1 MRAAVPAPSVT
12 LRSLLLALAVIS
24 LAGGAGVLTASQL
37 AETAPAPRKAAPTA
51 PPSPQITR
59 MSTEAPSPGTATPQT
74 AVPLGGTPTPDTAA
88 STPPRQ
94 ADTPAVASDG
104 GHPADA
110 TSTFPSPVASYD
122 IDATLIPDTHRLT
135 GRARI
140 TFTNPGKV
148 PAYSLRLHLYWN
160 AFSDTG
166 SSWLRQAAL
175 GGSDG
180 AFPLDPQD
188 AGWQQLT
195 ALRIVNPDG
204 SAGPDL
210 LGGLRFIQPDDQ
222 NADDR
227 TLAAVDLPAAVAPGD
242 TLRLDV
248 EWHAQVPRTIAR
260 TGVRGRD
267 YFIAHWFPKLGR
279 FGAAGWEARQFFAN
293 TEFAADFGRYDV
305 RLTVPDDWVVGAT
318 GTEVSRTPTGR
329 GTTTHRYAQD
339 GVHDFAWTTS
349 PHYVE
354 HRRRFTH
361 PTLPAVEM
369 RLLLQPEHAEQ
380 EDRHFDATAAAL
392 RYYGEWYGAYP
403 YPQLTIVDPAWR
415 SGFDGMEYPTIFTA
429 GSRWLAPRGTSEPE
443 GVTVHEAGHQFWFGL
458 VSSHETDDAW
468 MDEGVNTFSEA
479 RVGELTHQP
488 DYRVERFFGGFVPW
502 QMRDV
507 AMSRAS
513 DYNGLDGY
521 RRAGR
526 GDVQATPS
534 FRYWPGTH
542 VATTYFK
549 TALWLHTL
557 ERHVGWE
564 RLQPAMQ
571 RYFTQWRFGHPRP
584 ADFFAALNAGTGASL
599 DWFIDQVYRT
609 TAVFDYAVDHLTSA
623 QVQTQGVRPA
633 QLADEPAPV
642 DRTSETY
649 RTTVVVRRLGDG
661 VFPVDVRVRFEDGTD
676 VRERWDGRGAW
687 QQFQYERPSRAVSA
701 EVDPDRV
708 LLLDVAR
715 TNNSRSLT
723 PQADAAATHWARQWM
738 VWLQDLLVQ
747 MAVLV

>member
-1 MRAAVPAPSVT
+1 M
-12 LRSLLLALAVIS
+12 ALGLVS
-24 LAGGAGVLTASQL
+24 LAGLAGTPSASPS
-37 AETAPAPRKAAPTA
+37 APGTGDTRPSTPAAFVSAQATSDR
-51 PPSPQITR
+51 PPSPDGR
-59 MSTEAPSPGTATPQT
+59 S
-74 AVPLGGTPTPDTAA
+74 GTPASAA
-88 STPPRQ
+88 TSPSAPQAPRG
-94 ADTPAVASDG
+94 TEER
-104 GHPADA
+104 ADA
-110 TSTFPSPVASYD
+110 PAAFPPPVASYD
-122 IDATLIPDTHRLT
+122 IDATLEPEGHRLT

-140 TFTNPGKV
+140 TFTNPGQV

-175 GGSDG
+175 GGDQ
-180 AFPLDPQD
+180 ATEPLAPHD
-188 AGWQQLT
+188 AGWQQVT
-195 ALRIVNPDG
+195 ALRMVNPDG

-210 LGGLRFIQPDDQ
+210 LDGLRFIQPDDQ

-227 TLAAVDLPAAVAPGD
+227 TLAAVDLPAALAPGD

-248 EWHAQVPRTIAR
+248 EWHAQVPRTVSR

-267 YFIAHWFPKLGR
+267 YLLAHWFPRLGR
-279 FGAAGWEARQFFAN
+279 FGATGWEARQFFAN

-305 RLTVPDDWVVGAT
+305 RLTVPDGWVVGAT
-318 GTEVSRTPTGR
+318 GTEVSRTAGSR
-329 GTTTHRYAQD
+329 GTTTHRYAQE

-354 HRRRFTH
+354 HRRTFTH

-369 RLLLQPEHAEQ
+369 RLLLQPEHAGQ
-380 EDRHFDATAAAL
+380 EDRHFRATAAAL

-403 YPQLTIVDPAWR
+403 YPQITIIDPAWG
-415 SGFDGMEYPTIFTA
+415 SGFDGMEYPTLFTA
-429 GSRWLAPRGTSEPE
+429 GTRWLAPRGTSEPE

-468 MDEGVNTFSEA
+468 MDEGLNTFSEA
-479 RVGELTHQP
+479 RVGALTHQP

-502 QMRDV
+502 QLRDV
-507 AMSRAS
+507 QVSRAT

-521 RRAGR
+521 RRAAR
-526 GDVQATPS
+526 GDIPATPS

-564 RLQPAMQ
+564 RLQPALQ
-571 RYFTQWRFGHPRP
+571 QYFAQWQYRHPRP
-584 ADFFAALNAGTGASL
+584 ADFFAALDAGTGERL

-609 TAVFDYAVDHLTSA
+609 TAVFDYAVDHLTSDR
-623 QVQTQGVRPA
+623 VHTSGVRPA
-633 QLADEPAPV
+633 RLSEAPV
-642 DRTSETY
+642 PVDTTTDAY

-661 VFPVDVRVRFEDGTD
+661 VFPVDVRVRFEDGSE
-676 VRERWDGRGAW
+676 VRETWDGRGAW
-687 QQFQYERPSRAVSA
+687 QLFQFERPSRAVSA
-701 EVDPDRV
+701 EVDADRV

-715 TNNSRSLT
+715 TNNSRSLA
-723 PQADAAATHWARQWM
+723 PRNDAAATHWARQWM
-738 VWLQDLLVQ
+738 VWLQDLLLQ

>member
-1 MRAAVPAPSVT
+1 MGAVVPSLSPSLRTLTLAMAVVSLVCAAGGRLPTPLRAQSTAPTPGAPASRSSAVPAQ
-12 LRSLLLALAVIS
+12 
-24 LAGGAGVLTASQL
+24 AGPEGSAA
-37 AETAPAPRKAAPTA
+37 AAPQD
-51 PPSPQITR
+51 SPR
-59 MSTEAPSPGTATPQT
+59 ADAPSGF
-74 AVPLGGTPTPDTAA
+74 
-88 STPPRQ
+88 PP
-94 ADTPAVASDG
+94 
-104 GHPADA
+104 
-110 TSTFPSPVASYD
+110 PVASYD
-122 IDATLIPDTHRLT
+122 IDAALDPAAHRIT

-140 TFTNPGKV
+140 TFTNPGQV

-175 GGSDG
+175 DGSRADG
-180 AFPLDPQD
+180 TLEARD
-188 AGWQQLT
+188 AGWQQVT
-195 ALRIVNPDG
+195 ALRLINADG
-204 SAGPDL
+204 SPGPDL

-227 TLAAVDLPAAVAPGD
+227 TLAAVDLPAAVAPGE
-242 TLRLDV
+242 TLRLEV
-248 EWHAQVPRTIAR
+248 EWTSQVPRTVSR

-267 YFIAHWFPKLGR
+267 YFIAHWFPRLGR

-305 RLTVPDDWVVGAT
+305 RLTVPDGWVVGAT
-318 GTEVSRTPTGR
+318 GTEVSRTPDGR
-329 GTTTHRYAQD
+329 GATTHRYAQE

-354 HRRRFTH
+354 HRRTFTH
-361 PTLPAVEM
+361 AGLPRVEM
-369 RLLLQPEHAEQ
+369 RLLLQPEHSGQ
-380 EDRHFDATAAAL
+380 EDRHFSATAAAL
-392 RYYGEWYGAYP
+392 RHYGEWFGPYP
-403 YPQLTIVDPAWR
+403 YPQLTIIDPAWGT
-415 SGFDGMEYPTIFTA
+415 GFGGMEYPTLFTA
-429 GSRWLAPRGTSEPE
+429 GTRWLAPRGTSEPE

-468 MDEGVNTFSEA
+468 MDEGLNTFSEA
-479 RVGELTHQP
+479 RVGSLTHQP
-488 DYRVERFFGGFVPW
+488 DYRVERFFGGFLPW
-502 QMRDV
+502 QLRDV
-507 AMSRAS
+507 ALSRAT

-526 GDVQATPS
+526 GDIQATPS

-557 ERHVGWE
+557 ERHLGWE

-584 ADFFAALNAGTGASL
+584 ADFFAALNAGTGEDL
-599 DWFIDQVYRT
+599 GWFIQQVYRT
-609 TAVFDYAVDHLTSA
+609 TAVFDYAVDTLSSEP
-623 QVQTQGVRPA
+623 VRTQGVRPA
-633 QLADEPAPV
+633 RLADAPV
-642 DRTSETY
+642 AIDRTADGY
-649 RTTVVVRRLGDG
+649 RTTLVVRRLGDG
-661 VFPVDVRVRFEDGTD
+661 VFPVDVRVRFADGSE

-687 QQFQYERPSRAVSA
+687 QLFQYDRPARAVSA

-715 TNNSRSLT
+715 TNNSRTLD
-723 PQADAAATHWARQWM
+723 PRGPAAATHWARQWM
-738 VWLQDLLVQ
+738 VWVQDLLLQ

>member
-1 MRAAVPAPSVT
+1 MM
-12 LRSLLLALAVIS
+12 ALAVVS
-24 LAGGAGVLTASQL
+24 LAGLARTPSASQS
-37 AETAPAPRKAAPTA
+37 APVTADTRPSAPAVSVSTQASSDRAAAPDGFSAMPRSAATSS
-51 PPSPQITR
+51 PSPQ
-59 MSTEAPSPGTATPQT
+59 APRRTDERTG
-74 AVPLGGTPTPDTAA
+74 A
-88 STPPRQ
+88 SAGFPP
-94 ADTPAVASDG
+94 
-104 GHPADA
+104 
-110 TSTFPSPVASYD
+110 PVASYD
-122 IDATLIPDTHRLT
+122 IDATLDPAAHRLT

-140 TFTNPGKV
+140 TFSNPGQV

-166 SSWLRQAAL
+166 SSWLRQSRL
-175 GGSDG
+175 GGSDTSDE
-180 AFPLDPQD
+180 LDPRD

-227 TLAAVDLPAAVAPGD
+227 TLAAVDLPAAVAPSE

-248 EWHAQVPRTIAR
+248 EWTAQVPRTIAR

-267 YFIAHWFPKLGR
+267 YLIAHWFPRLGR
-279 FGAAGWEARQFFAN
+279 FGEAGWEARQFFAN

-305 RLTVPDDWVVGAT
+305 RLTVPDRWVVGAT
-318 GTEVSRTPTGR
+318 GTEVSRTPDGR
-329 GTTTHRYAQD
+329 GTTTHRYAQE

-354 HRRRFTH
+354 HRRTFTH

-369 RLLLQPEHAEQ
+369 RLLLQPEHAGQ
-380 EDRHFDATAAAL
+380 EDRHFSATAAAL

-403 YPQLTIVDPAWR
+403 YSQITIIDPAWG
-415 SGFDGMEYPTIFTA
+415 SGFDGMEYPTLFTA
-429 GSRWLAPRGTSEPE
+429 GTRWLAPRGSSEPE

-468 MDEGVNTFSEA
+468 MDEGLNTFSEA
-479 RVGELTHQP
+479 RVGSLTHQP
-488 DYRVERFFGGFVPW
+488 DYRVERFFGDFVPW
-502 QMRDV
+502 QLRDV
-507 AMSRAS
+507 PLSRAT
-513 DYNGLDGY
+513 DDNGLDGY

-557 ERHVGWE
+557 ERHLGWE
-564 RLQPAMQ
+564 RLQPALQ
-571 RYFTQWRFGHPRP
+571 QYFAQWRYRHPRP
-584 ADFFAALNAGTGASL
+584 ADFFAALDAGTGQRL
-599 DWFIDQVYRT
+599 EWFIHQVYRT
-609 TAVFDYAVDHLTSA
+609 TAVFDYAVEHLTST
-623 QVQTQGVRPA
+623 QVHTQGVRAARLSDVPEA
-633 QLADEPAPV
+633 I
-642 DRTSETY
+642 DRTSDTY

-661 VFPVDVRVRFEDGTD
+661 VFPVDVRVRFEDGTE
-676 VRERWDGRGAW
+676 VREPWDGRGAW
-687 QQFQYERPSRAVSA
+687 QLFQYERPSRAVSA
-701 EVDPDRV
+701 EVDADRV

-715 TNNSRSLT
+715 TNNSRSLA
-723 PQADAAATHWARQWM
+723 PRRDAAATHWARQWM
-738 VWLQDLLVQ
+738 VWLQDLLIQ

>member
-1 MRAAVPAPSVT
+1 MRAVVPSLSPSLRTLTLAMAVVSLVCAAGGRLPTPLRAQSTAPTPGAPASRSSAVPAQ
-12 LRSLLLALAVIS
+12 
-24 LAGGAGVLTASQL
+24 AGPEGAA
-37 AETAPAPRKAAPTA
+37 AAAPQDSPRADA
-51 PPSPQITR
+51 PP
-59 MSTEAPSPGTATPQT
+59 GF
-74 AVPLGGTPTPDTAA
+74 
-88 STPPRQ
+88 PP
-94 ADTPAVASDG
+94 
-104 GHPADA
+104 
-110 TSTFPSPVASYD
+110 PVASYD
-122 IDATLIPDTHRLT
+122 IDAALDPAAHRIT

-140 TFTNPGKV
+140 TFTNPGQV

-175 GGSDG
+175 DGSGADG
-180 AFPLDPQD
+180 TLEARD
-188 AGWQQLT
+188 AGWQRVT
-195 ALRIVNPDG
+195 ALRLINADG
-204 SAGPDL
+204 SPGPDL

-227 TLAAVDLPAAVAPGD
+227 TLAAVDLPAAVAPGE
-242 TLRLDV
+242 TLRLEV
-248 EWHAQVPRTIAR
+248 EWTSQVPRTVSR

-267 YFIAHWFPKLGR
+267 YFIAHWFPRLGR

-305 RLTVPDDWVVGAT
+305 RLTVPDGWVVGAT
-318 GTEVSRTPTGR
+318 GTEVSRTPDGR
-329 GTTTHRYAQD
+329 GATTHRYAQE

-354 HRRRFTH
+354 HRRTFTH
-361 PTLPAVEM
+361 AGLPRVEM
-369 RLLLQPEHAEQ
+369 RLLLQPEHSGQ
-380 EDRHFDATAAAL
+380 EDRHFSATAAAL
-392 RYYGEWYGAYP
+392 RHYGEWFGPYP
-403 YPQLTIVDPAWR
+403 YPQLTIIDPAWGT
-415 SGFDGMEYPTIFTA
+415 GFGGREYPTLFTA
-429 GSRWLAPRGTSEPE
+429 GTRWLAPRGTSEPE

-468 MDEGVNTFSEA
+468 MDEGLNTFSEA
-479 RVGELTHQP
+479 RVGSLTHQP
-488 DYRVERFFGGFVPW
+488 DYRVERFFGGFLPW
-502 QMRDV
+502 QLRDV
-507 AMSRAS
+507 ALSRAT

-526 GDVQATPS
+526 GDIQATPS

-557 ERHVGWE
+557 ERHLGWE

-584 ADFFAALNAGTGASL
+584 ADFFAALNAGTGEDL
-599 DWFIDQVYRT
+599 GWFIQQVYRT
-609 TAVFDYAVDHLTSA
+609 TAVFDYAVDTLSSEP
-623 QVQTQGVRPA
+623 VRTQGVRPA
-633 QLADEPAPV
+633 RLADAPV
-642 DRTSETY
+642 AIDRTADGY
-649 RTTVVVRRLGDG
+649 RTTLVVRRLGDG
-661 VFPVDVRVRFEDGTD
+661 VFPVDVRVRFADGSE

-687 QQFQYERPSRAVSA
+687 QLFQYDRPARAVSA

-715 TNNSRSLT
+715 TNNSRTLD
-723 PQADAAATHWARQWM
+723 PLGPAAATHWARQWM
-738 VWLQDLLVQ
+738 VWVQDLLLQ

>member
-1 MRAAVPAPSVT
+1 VS
-12 LRSLLLALAVIS
+12 
-24 LAGGAGVLTASQL
+24 
-37 AETAPAPRKAAPTA
+37 
-51 PPSPQITR
+51 
-59 MSTEAPSPGTATPQT
+59 
-74 AVPLGGTPTPDTAA
+74 
-88 STPPRQ
+88 
-94 ADTPAVASDG
+94 
-104 GHPADA
+104 
-110 TSTFPSPVASYD
+110 SYD
-122 IDATLIPDTHRLT
+122 IDATLEPEAHRLS

-140 TFTNPGKV
+140 TFTNPGQV

-166 SSWLRQAAL
+166 SSWLRQSAL
-175 GGSDG
+175 GGGD
-180 AFPLDPQD
+180 ADAIDPRD
-188 AGWQQLT
+188 AGWQQVT

-222 NADDR
+222 NAEDR
-227 TLAAVDLPAAVAPGD
+227 TLAAVDLPAAVAPGE

-267 YFIAHWFPKLGR
+267 YLVAHWFPKLGR
-279 FGAAGWEARQFFAN
+279 FGAAGWDARQFFAN

-305 RLTVPDDWVVGAT
+305 RLTVPDDWIVGAT
-318 GTEVSRTPTGR
+318 GTEVSRTRDGR
-329 GTTTHRYAQD
+329 GATTHRYAQD

-354 HRRRFTH
+354 HRRTFTH

-369 RLLLQPEHAEQ
+369 RLLLQPEHAGQ
-380 EDRHFDATAAAL
+380 EDRHFNATAAAL

-403 YPQLTIVDPAWR
+403 YPQITIIDPAWR

-468 MDEGVNTFSEA
+468 MDEGLNTFSEA
-479 RVGELTHQP
+479 RVGSLTHQP

-502 QMRDV
+502 QLRDV
-507 AMSRAS
+507 PLSRAT

-557 ERHVGWE
+557 ERHLGWE
-564 RLQPAMQ
+564 RLQPALQ
-571 RYFTQWRFGHPRP
+571 QYFAQWRYRHPRP
-584 ADFFAALNAGTGASL
+584 ADFFAALDAGTGERL
-599 DWFIDQVYRT
+599 EGFIDQVYRT

-623 QVQTQGVRPA
+623 QVHTQGVRPA
-633 QLADEPAPV
+633 RLSGAPEAI
-642 DRTSETY
+642 DRTSDTY

-661 VFPVDVRVRFEDGTD
+661 VFPVDVRVRFEDGTE
-676 VRERWDGRGAW
+676 VREAWDGRGAW
-687 QQFQYERPSRAVSA
+687 QLFQYERPARAVSA
-701 EVDPDRV
+701 EVDAERV

-715 TNNSRSLT
+715 TNNSRSLA
-723 PQADAAATHWARQWM
+723 PRSDEAATHWARQWM

>member
-1 MRAAVPAPSVT
+1 MWAVVPSLSPSLRTLTLAMAVVSLVCAAGGRLPTPLRAQSTVPTPGAPASRSSAVPAQARPE
-12 LRSLLLALAVIS
+12 
-24 LAGGAGVLTASQL
+24 G
-37 AETAPAPRKAAPTA
+37 PATAAPQDSPRADA
-51 PPSPQITR
+51 PP
-59 MSTEAPSPGTATPQT
+59 GF
-74 AVPLGGTPTPDTAA
+74 
-88 STPPRQ
+88 PP
-94 ADTPAVASDG
+94 
-104 GHPADA
+104 
-110 TSTFPSPVASYD
+110 PVASYD
-122 IDATLIPDTHRLT
+122 IDASLDPAAHRIT

-140 TFTNPGKV
+140 TFTNPGQV

-175 GGSDG
+175 DGSGADG
-180 AFPLDPQD
+180 TLEARD
-188 AGWQQLT
+188 AGWQQVT
-195 ALRIVNPDG
+195 ALRLINADG
-204 SAGPDL
+204 SPGPDL

-227 TLAAVDLPAAVAPGD
+227 TLAAVDLPAAVAPGE
-242 TLRLDV
+242 TLRLEV
-248 EWHAQVPRTIAR
+248 EWTAQVPRTVSR

-267 YFIAHWFPKLGR
+267 YFIAHWFPRLGR

-305 RLTVPDDWVVGAT
+305 RLTVPDGWVVGAT
-318 GTEVSRTPTGR
+318 GTEVSRTPDGR
-329 GTTTHRYAQD
+329 GATTHRYAQE

-354 HRRRFTH
+354 HRRTFTH
-361 PTLPAVEM
+361 AGLPRVEM
-369 RLLLQPEHAEQ
+369 RLLLQPEHSGQ
-380 EDRHFDATAAAL
+380 EDRHFSATAAAL
-392 RYYGEWYGAYP
+392 RHYGEWFGPYP
-403 YPQLTIVDPAWR
+403 YPQLTIIDPAWGT
-415 SGFDGMEYPTIFTA
+415 GFGGMEYPTLFTA
-429 GSRWLAPRGTSEPE
+429 GTRWLAPRGTSEPE

-468 MDEGVNTFSEA
+468 MDEGLNTFSEA
-479 RVGELTHQP
+479 RVGSLTHQP
-488 DYRVERFFGGFVPW
+488 DYRVERFFGGFLPW
-502 QMRDV
+502 QLRDV
-507 AMSRAS
+507 ALSRAT

-526 GDVQATPS
+526 GDIQATPS

-557 ERHVGWE
+557 ERHLGWE

-571 RYFTQWRFGHPRP
+571 RYFMQWRFGHPRP
-584 ADFFAALNAGTGASL
+584 ADFFAALTAGTGEDL
-599 DWFIDQVYRT
+599 GWFIQQVYRT
-609 TAVFDYAVDHLTSA
+609 TAVFDYAVDTLSSEP
-623 QVQTQGVRPA
+623 VRTQGVRPA
-633 QLADEPAPV
+633 RLADAPV
-642 DRTSETY
+642 AIDRTADGY
-649 RTTVVVRRLGDG
+649 RTTLVVRRLGDG
-661 VFPVDVRVRFEDGTD
+661 VFPVDVRVRFADGSE

-687 QQFQYERPSRAVSA
+687 QLFQYDRPARAVSA

-715 TNNSRSLT
+715 TNNSRTLD
-723 PQADAAATHWARQWM
+723 PRGPAAATHWARQWM
-738 VWLQDLLVQ
+738 VWVQDLLLQ

>member
-1 MRAAVPAPSVT
+1 MRAVVPSLSPSLRTLTLAMAVVSLVCAAGGRLPTPLRAQSTAPTPGAPASLSSAVPA
-12 LRSLLLALAVIS
+12 
-24 LAGGAGVLTASQL
+24 Q
-37 AETAPAPRKAAPTA
+37 AEPEGPATAAPQDSPRADA
-51 PPSPQITR
+51 PP
-59 MSTEAPSPGTATPQT
+59 GF
-74 AVPLGGTPTPDTAA
+74 
-88 STPPRQ
+88 PP
-94 ADTPAVASDG
+94 
-104 GHPADA
+104 
-110 TSTFPSPVASYD
+110 PVASYD
-122 IDATLIPDTHRLT
+122 IDAALDPAAHRIT

-140 TFTNPGKV
+140 TFTNPGQV

-175 GGSDG
+175 DGSGADG
-180 AFPLDPQD
+180 TLEARD
-188 AGWQQLT
+188 AGWQQVT
-195 ALRIVNPDG
+195 ALRLINADG
-204 SAGPDL
+204 SPGPDL

-227 TLAAVDLPAAVAPGD
+227 TLAAVDLPAAVAPGE
-242 TLRLDV
+242 TLRLEV
-248 EWHAQVPRTIAR
+248 EWTSQVPRTVSR

-267 YFIAHWFPKLGR
+267 YFIAHWFPRLGR

-305 RLTVPDDWVVGAT
+305 RLTVPDGWVVGAT
-318 GTEVSRTPTGR
+318 GTEVSRTPDGR
-329 GTTTHRYAQD
+329 GATTHRYAQE

-354 HRRRFTH
+354 HRRTFTH
-361 PTLPAVEM
+361 AGLPRVEM
-369 RLLLQPEHAEQ
+369 RLLLQPEHSGQ
-380 EDRHFDATAAAL
+380 EDRHFSATAAAL
-392 RYYGEWYGAYP
+392 RHYGEWFGPYP
-403 YPQLTIVDPAWR
+403 YPQLTIIDPAWGT
-415 SGFDGMEYPTIFTA
+415 GFGGMEYPTLFTA
-429 GSRWLAPRGTSEPE
+429 GTRWLAPRGTSEPE

-468 MDEGVNTFSEA
+468 MDEGLNTFSEA
-479 RVGELTHQP
+479 RVGSLTHQP
-488 DYRVERFFGGFVPW
+488 DYRVERFFGGFLPW
-502 QMRDV
+502 QLRDV
-507 AMSRAS
+507 ALSRAT

-526 GDVQATPS
+526 GDIQATPS

-557 ERHVGWE
+557 ERHLGWE

-584 ADFFAALNAGTGASL
+584 ADFFAALNAGTGEDL
-599 DWFIDQVYRT
+599 GWFIQQVYRT
-609 TAVFDYAVDHLTSA
+609 TAVFDYAVDTLSSEP
-623 QVQTQGVRPA
+623 VRTQGVRPA
-633 QLADEPAPV
+633 RLADAPV
-642 DRTSETY
+642 AIDRTADGY
-649 RTTVVVRRLGDG
+649 RTTLVVRRLGDG
-661 VFPVDVRVRFEDGTD
+661 VFPVDVRVRFADGSE

-687 QQFQYERPSRAVSA
+687 QLFQYDRPARAVSA

-715 TNNSRSLT
+715 TNNSRTLDPRGPT
-723 PQADAAATHWARQWM
+723 AATHWARQWM
-738 VWLQDLLVQ
+738 VWVQDLLLQ